1 MNSDSSWKI
10 LYALS
15 AADILRN
22 LPKDIQKRIVGKM
35 RFFISTGNPM
45 KYAETL
51 KDKELGDFRFRIGN
65 YRIIF
70 VILGEK
76 KIYVIKI
83 GKRDEVYK

>member
-1 MNSDSSWKI
+1 
-10 LYALS
+10 
-15 AADILRN
+15 
-22 LPKDIQKRIVGKM
+22 
-35 RFFISTGNPM
+35 M

-70 VILGEK
+70 VVLMEK
-76 KIYVIKI
+76 TIYVIKI